1 MRAQSYVVVLAAAVV
16 LAAPLARAADAAAA
30 KGTLLPPD
38 QLKWVAAQGVQGV
51 QTAVTWG
58 DPAKG
63 PHGAFHKFTPG
74 FSAAL
79 HTHSAN
85 THAVVLAGTMAE
97 AGEDGKE
104 TKLPAGS
111 FFSQP
116 NTWKHTTKCLAG
128 AECVLYMEADAAWD
142 LKPVEATK
150 K

>member
-1 MRAQSYVVVLAAAVV
+1 MKQEKLFAVAV
-16 LAAPLARAADAAAA
+16 CIGIGLARSAGAGEAA
-30 KGTLLPPD
+30 KTGTLLPPD

-128 AECVLYMEADAAWD
+128 AECILYMEADAAWD
-142 LKPVEATK
+142 LKPVEAAK
-150 K
+150 